1 MKKKIFL
8 IVLIIFT
15 VFNSL
20 IIVNCSVSCVDF
32 SISCIKSHNMYE
44 NNLIIENQK
53 LEMVNKDYNKMKNCL
68 FEFGGIP
75 LEDDHDPIYIQ
86 NFENYRYSIMKPRT
100 MLGSREVEKR
110 NFLLGQIKYSINI
123 YITNLKFEVMYEY
136 DFYSNVKKCEFFF
149 VIDDSDTS
157 FFEKNEFEL
166 FSKFFTVINEYFDWN
181 YDFVDM
187 LYTNQNIEFT
197 GKNFDL
203 NKYKANERD
212 YAVAYEYS
220 FDIDV
225 NTEISFIYRA
235 FQENGKSDYRKV
247 FSITVYEKV
256 GDA

>member
-1 MKKKIFL
+1 MKKKKFLIFL
-8 IVLIIFT
+8 ILFT
-15 VFNSL
+15 ICISI
-20 IIVNCSVSCVDF
+20 IIVNFSV
-32 SISCIKSHNMYE
+32 SCIKS
-44 NNLIIENQK
+44 NNIYDNNKIIENQK
-53 LEMVNKDYNKMKNCL
+53 MEMVKNDFNEMNNCL
-68 FEFGGIP
+68 IEYEVIP
-75 LEDDHDPIYIQ
+75 SDVDIESIYIQ
-86 NFENYRYSIMKPRT
+86 NFGNCEYSIVKPRT
-100 MLGSREVEKR
+100 TLGSREVEKQ
-110 NFLLGQIKYSINI
+110 NFLMGTIEYSIDI
-123 YITNLKFEVMYEY
+123 YIANFEFEVMYEY
-136 DFYSNVKKCEFFF
+136 DFYSKVKKSEFFF
-149 VIDDSDTS
+149 VIDDSETS
-157 FFEKNEFEL
+157 YFEKDEFEL
-166 FSKFFTVINEYFDWN
+166 LSDYFSVINDYFDWN
-181 YDFVDM
+181 FDFVGM